1 MTGGDRMNQYKLL
14 SASLIVV
21 IAALALACGDDDD
34 DDGAVDPTDEATA
47 SASEESAFPLTLND
61 DLGTEVTLDA
71 PPEAIVALAPSFVEV
86 LYAIG
91 AEETIVAADENTD
104 YPPDAESIPKI
115 SGLEPSVEAIA
126 SYEPDLVLYFY
137 DPGGF
142 QQALDN
148 VSITSFYLATPTTVD
163 GVYDQIATIGELTGH
178 SEEATT
184 VVEDMEAEIEATL
197 SGVDTSAG
205 PSVFHELDPQLF
217 TVGPGSFHDDVY
229 QLLGASNIAESTGEP
244 YPQMTQEAVIAENPE
259 VIILADTDFGESA
272 DTVAARPGWDQI
284 SAVQNDR
291 VYEYTSAL
299 LSHASPR
306 LVDDIIELTT
316 VLYPEES

>member
-1 MTGGDRMNQYKLL
+1 MNLHKLL
-14 SASLIVV
+14 IACLIAV

-34 DDGAVDPTDEATA
+34 DDEAAEPTEEATA
-47 SASEESAFPLTLND
+47 SASDESAFPLTLTD
-61 DLGTEVTLDA
+61 DLGTEVTLEA
-71 PPEAIVALAPSFVEV
+71 PPLAIVALAPSFVEV

-104 YPPDAESIPKI
+104 YPPEAESIPKI
-115 SGLEPSVEAIA
+115 SSFEPSVEAIA

-137 DPGGF
+137 DPGGL
-142 QQALDN
+142 QQSLDDLG
-148 VSITSFYLATPTTVD
+148 IASFYLETPITVD
-163 GVYDQIATIGELTGH
+163 GVYEQIATIGELTGH
-178 SEEATT
+178 SKEATN
-184 VVEDMEAEIEATL
+184 VVEDMEAEIEATVAD
-197 SGVDTSAG
+197 VDTSNG

-217 TVGPGSFHDDVY
+217 TVGPGSFPHEVY
-229 QLLGASNIAESTGEP
+229 TLLGATNIAESTGEAF
-244 YPQMTQEAVIAENPE
+244 PQITQEAVIAENPE

-272 DTVAARPGWDQI
+272 DSVAARPGWDQI

-306 LVDDIIELTT
+306 LVEDIIELTT
-316 VLYPEES
+316 VLYPEDS